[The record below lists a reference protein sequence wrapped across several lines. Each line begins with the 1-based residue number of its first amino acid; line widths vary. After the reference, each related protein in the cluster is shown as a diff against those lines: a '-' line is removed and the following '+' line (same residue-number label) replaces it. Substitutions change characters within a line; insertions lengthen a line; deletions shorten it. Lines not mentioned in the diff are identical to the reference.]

1 MTLVI
6 LAEQSKSTLIK
17 KPFLGYS
24 NPKRKKRSGAKIL
37 SDIISIAGDGEK
49 KTHILFGS
57 NINPTILEKYLKL
70 SLEHGLLVKTDK
82 GYAATPKGKE
92 FVKNYNLFQS
102 LLENL
107 DEVEQQIKKII
118 S

>member
-1 MTLVI
+1 MYLSQQSRSIVI
-6 LAEQSKSTLIK
+6 RR
-17 KPFLGYS
+17 PFLGYS

-37 SDIISIAGDGEK
+37 RDILYIAGDGEK

-82 GYAATPKGKE
+82 GYAATAKGKE
-92 FVKNYNLFQS
+92 FVKNYDLFQS
-102 LLENL
+102 LLESL
-107 DEVEQQIKKII
+107 DEVEKQIKTIL

>member
-1 MTLVI
+1 MII
-6 LAEQSKSTLIK
+6 LAQQSSRSTLIK
-17 KPFLGYS
+17 RPFLGYS
-24 NPKRKKRSGAKIL
+24 NPKRKKRSGARIL
-37 SDIISIAGDGEK
+37 RDIISIAGDGDK

-57 NINPTILEKYLKL
+57 NINPIILEKYLKL
-70 SLEHGLLVKTDK
+70 SLEHGLLIKTER
-82 GYAATPKGKE
+82 GYAATHKGRE
-92 FVKNYNLFQS
+92 FVEKYDLFQS

>member
-1 MTLVI
+1 LSKQSSRSTVI
-6 LAEQSKSTLIK
+6 R
-17 KPFLGYS
+17 KPFLGYN
-24 NPKRKKRSGAKIL
+24 NPKRKKRSGARIL
-37 SDIISIAGDGEK
+37 RDILAIAGDGEK

-82 GYAATPKGKE
+82 GYATTPKGRE
-92 FVKNYNLFQS
+92 FIKNYDLFQS

-107 DEVEQQIKKII
+107 EEVERQINKIL